1 MSKGERELDIV
12 AMAVPLQRGTGHA
25 VGALAVMMP
34 LRRFQFMNH
43 DERLELLRDTAA

>member
-12 AMAVPLQRGTGHA
+12 AVPLQRGTGHA